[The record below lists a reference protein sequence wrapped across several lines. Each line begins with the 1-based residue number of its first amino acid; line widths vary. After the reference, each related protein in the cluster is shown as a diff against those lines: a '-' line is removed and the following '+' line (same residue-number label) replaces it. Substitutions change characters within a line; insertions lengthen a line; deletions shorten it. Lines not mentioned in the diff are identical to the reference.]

1 MSVPAPV
8 LPGRPFRLAALAI
21 AAGLALLAAAC
32 GEGAPSKEGEPDAY
46 AKHLVREAIE
56 RYDDE
61 GREAALAHYSSE
73 ASVDGP
79 WYVFVLDGGGDVV
92 AHPLA
97 DRVGNNVLTAY
108 GVDIRGFAWG
118 PLMLEAGERGR
129 WVSYTRLN
137 PGTGL
142 EEPKHSWVARH
153 DGLIFGSGW
162 YETASPGDPPPR
174 ADRDA
179 YTKHFVREAIA
190 FYERE
195 GREAA
200 LARYSSRESIDGQ
213 WYVFILDGD
222 GEVIAHPL
230 PDRVGNN
237 VNTDY
242 GVDVTG
248 YAYGPLL
255 ATAGERGRWVSY
267 TRLHPQ
273 SGLEEPK
280 HSWVVRHDGLV
291 FGSGWYD
298 TPPIRGA
305 AAAPPRSEPDAYTR
319 YVVEQAIDRYEGRGR
334 EDALDFYGSGSSVDG
349 PWYVFVIDG
358 TTGEVVA
365 HPLPGR
371 RGNNV
376 LTDYGVDVRG
386 FAWGP
391 LMMEAGRGG
400 RWVSYTRLNPET
412 GAEEPK
418 HSWVVRHDGLI
429 FGSGWYEAP

>member
-1 MSVPAPV
+1 MPV
-8 LPGRPFRLAALAI
+8 SALRRPSGLAALVL
-21 AAGLALLAAAC
+21 AAGIALLAAAC
-32 GEGAPSKEGEPDAY
+32 GDGAPSRDGEPDAY
-46 AKHLVREAIE
+46 TKRLVQEANE
-56 RYDDE
+56 RYDDD
-61 GREAALAHYSSE
+61 GREAALAHYSSA

-79 WYVFVLDGGGDVV
+79 WYVFVLDGGGEVV

-97 DRVGNNVLTAY
+97 NRLGNNVLTDY

-118 PLMLEAGERGR
+118 PLMLEAGEQGR

-137 PGTGL
+137 PDTGL
-142 EEPKHSWVARH
+142 EEPKHSWVVRH

-162 YETASPGDPPPR
+162 YETASPGDAPPR

-179 YTKHFVREAIA
+179 YTKHFVRQAIGRYEA
-190 FYERE
+190 E

-200 LARYSSRESIDGQ
+200 LAYYSTRESIDGQ
-213 WYVFILDGD
+213 WYVFVIDGD
-222 GEVIAHPL
+222 GEVVAHPL

-237 VNTDY
+237 VLTDY

-248 YAYGPLL
+248 YAWGPLM
-255 ATAGERGRWVSY
+255 ATAGEQGRWVSY

-273 SGLEEPK
+273 SGREEPK
-280 HSWVVRHDGLV
+280 HSWVVRHDGLI

-298 TPPIRGA
+298 TPPSGGA
-305 AAAPPRSEPDAYTR
+305 GDAPPQSEPDAYTR
-319 YVVEQAIDRYEGRGR
+319 WFVLQAVARYEAEGREATLDRYSSE
-334 EDALDFYGSGSSVDG
+334 SSVDG
-349 PWYVFVIDG
+349 PWYVFVLDAVS
-358 TTGEVVA
+358 GEVVA
-365 HPLPGR
+365 HPLPNR

-376 LTDYGVDVRG
+376 LTDYGVDIRG

-391 LMMEAGRGG
+391 LMLEAGRGG